1 MIRQTILIQYYWI
14 EIHLRSLSIA
24 PQALICTNFSLAHR
38 CAVHCISYGIWAHK
52 FRFQNFI
59 SVVLHAERMWKKGR
73 DVMIEIALIKY
84 NRTPGRF
91 LGIDTDFFFIFAGW
105 TWAIDFIYDSQS
117 RHFRSPYCD
126 FFLSLDFLNVCHLC
140 RLKCFHSRSWWY
152 FLFNEKKKHVN
163 ISDSLLAF
171 DLLTLSHLVTAVTF
185 HMTFCVWLTIT
196 VNNIARKQDIKVNKM
211 FTRMLENKWKN
222 ERIWNEEG
230 KKDRG

>member
-1 MIRQTILIQYYWI
+1 MPS
-14 EIHLRSLSIA
+14 E
-24 PQALICTNFSLAHR
+24 C
-38 CAVHCISYGIWAHK
+38 G
-52 FRFQNFI
+52 
-59 SVVLHAERMWKKGR
+59 KK
-73 DVMIEIALIKY
+73 DEANVMIEIALIKY

-91 LGIDTDFFFIFAGW
+91 LGIDTDFFF
-105 TWAIDFIYDSQS
+105 
-117 RHFRSPYCD
+117 HFRWLNLSHRLHIMIHIAGIFEVLTVI
-126 FFLSLDFLNVCHLC
+126 FFLLLDLLNVCHLC
-140 RLKCFHSRSWWY
+140 RLKCFHCSGSWWY
-152 FLFNEKKKHVN
+152 FLFNEIKKTHVN